1 MSDEVEQRVQ
11 PEQDKEG
18 VQEPKER
25 SETPEAGNKEG
36 KRDQVML
43 QQMEQMEEAKLK
55 AKYPQ
60 AMRPGGS
67 AFLQKRLN
75 KGQKYFDSG
84 DYNMAK
90 AKCNKSSRV
99 QILQQPTGEAIP
111 TPDNLPTRKTSLVQ
125 SKLAAGLS

>member
-1 MSDEVEQRVQ
+1 MSTEDHRIVDEATES
-11 PEQDKEG
+11 KENTLEG
-18 VQEPKER
+18 TREMREEKQEF
-25 SETPEAGNKEG
+25 S
-36 KRDQVML
+36 L
-43 QQMEQMEEAKLK
+43 QQMEQIEEAKLK

-67 AFLQKRLN
+67 SFLQKRLN

-90 AKCNKSSRV
+90 ANKGGGKSRV